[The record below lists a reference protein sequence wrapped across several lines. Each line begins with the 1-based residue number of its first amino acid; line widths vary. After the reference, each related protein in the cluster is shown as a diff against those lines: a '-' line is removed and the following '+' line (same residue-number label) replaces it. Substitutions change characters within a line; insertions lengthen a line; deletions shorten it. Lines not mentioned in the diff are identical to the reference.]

1 MNIAVKNR
9 WLDEVATDERIYLF
23 DSLWLRMNDSVGGGT
38 LELNGVFFLR
48 NFFILESL
56 KS

>member
-48 NFFILESL
+48 NFLHP
-56 KS
+56 